1 MAGLN
6 LSFGDVA
13 PNEPVPEGIYIVS
26 VDDVAIEDSKS
37 TAGNKNLVL
46 TLRVVGPDQ
55 IDAEFLGRKIKEII
69 SLAHSARWKLQL
81 VLEALTGMEWRGD
94 DMNLNPRDLI
104 NLTAKV
110 VIFHRE
116 GQDGRVFANV
126 KSWHPSA
133 ASVS

>member
-1 MAGLN
+1 MAGLS
-6 LSFGDVA
+6 LSFGDVS

-46 TLRVVGPDQ
+46 SLRVVGPDQ
-55 IDAEFLGRKIKEII
+55 IDAEYLGRKIKEVI
-69 SLAHSARWKLQL
+69 SLAHSARWKVQL

-94 DMNLNPRDLI
+94 DMALDPRDLV

-110 VIFHRE
+110 VIFHRV

-126 KSWHPSA
+126 KSWHQTNPTE
-133 ASVS
+133 